1 MLGTKRTWVHTH
13 TNTQRNSAA
22 MRPNICTSIST
33 EMTSWKVAFARS
45 ISTLLKLGRLIKE
58 WYIYISASKLNL
70 KAVDRILLIMSYGFG
85 DVCALSTQIV
95 HLWIILYTIYQ
106 HMHTNTLS
114 AICNV
119 QTHEWLLQPS
129 QTNISWITLVSVFSW
144 FTYTL
149 STIFL
154 TVFFWCSFES
164 NQGATLV
171 LLSDALQLAALSA
184 ESAHGG
190 LKPCRAWTVEVCKQ
204 LFGEWG
210 MVPINSILD
219 VCIYNGYNVC
229 VYIHIYKCIYIYNTY
244 IFIYNIKY
252 I

>member
-1 MLGTKRTWVHTH
+1 MNYILYYIFPANVGNKKNLGTHTH
-13 TNTQRNSAA
+13 KHTKKFSSNAA
-22 MRPNICTSIST
+22 KYLHIHFYRDDFLESGLCAIHFDSP
-33 EMTSWKVAFARS
+33 EARQ
-45 ISTLLKLGRLIKE
+45 IDKGMI
-58 WYIYISASKLNL
+58 YIYISASKLNL
-70 KAVDRILLIMSYGFG
+70 KAVDQILLIMSYGFG

-219 VCIYNGYNVC
+219 VCIY
-229 VYIHIYKCIYIYNTY
+229 IKKCIYIYTIHTY
-244 IFIYNIKY
+244 SYTT
-252 I
+252 